1 MDRHRFASGGIL
13 GGDRSGPGETV
24 GSEGD
29 VHQHC
34 GRGGHMDRAG
44 SSRDDSARVLARQV
58 SEAAEA
64 LIVTWT
70 AVAQD
75 AVPRLSTLQLEAL
88 LIVRRSPGIN
98 LTGLAERISATPPAA
113 SRLCDRLE
121 AAGLLD
127 RRRTSANRRAIELRL
142 TSHGLRMLDTLSE
155 RRIDAIGRVLGE
167 VPADQGEA
175 LLAGLRAFAE
185 AVETAN
191 AASEA

>member
-1 MDRHRFASGGIL
+1 
-13 GGDRSGPGETV
+13 
-24 GSEGD
+24 
-29 VHQHC
+29 
-34 GRGGHMDRAG
+34 MDRAG

-75 AVPRLSTLQLEAL
+75 AVPRLSALQLEAL